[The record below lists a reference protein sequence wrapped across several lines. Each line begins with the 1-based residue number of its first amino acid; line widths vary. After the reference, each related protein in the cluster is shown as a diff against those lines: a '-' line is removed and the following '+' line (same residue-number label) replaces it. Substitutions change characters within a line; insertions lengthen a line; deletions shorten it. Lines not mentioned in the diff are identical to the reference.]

1 VAKFCCA
8 VFVLA
13 AFLALLVWQRRHL
26 MNRGRDDD
34 RR

>member
-1 VAKFCCA
+1 MAKFCCA

-13 AFLALLVWQRRHL
+13 AFFAMLVWQRRKL
-26 MNRGRDDD
+26 MNRGPDD